1 MSTEHDT
8 RHDRAK
14 LPNGRAESTTRMSKN
29 LLAGIALALALVFTG
44 SVMVGQEYWNP
55 DAAAVSAVA

>member
-14 LPNGRAESTTRMSKN
+14 LPNERAESTIRMNKR
-29 LLAGIALALALVFTG
+29 LFAGIALALALAFTG
-44 SVMVGQEYWNP
+44 SVAVGQQYWNP